1 MFENLIDLFLWIG
14 FGLVVGLIARFFVP
28 GRQRLGLLLTIGL
41 GIAGSFA
48 GGLINSV
55 IFGSGPTLQPSK
67 WIMSIIGA
75 VLVLL
80 IAGQIN
86 ARNR

>member
-1 MFENLIDLFLWIG
+1 MFENLIDLLLWIG

-28 GRQRLGLLLTIGL
+28 GRQRLGLFLTIGL

-48 GGLINSV
+48 GGLLNSV
-55 IFGSGPTLQPSK
+55 IFGSGPPLQPSR

-86 ARNR
+86 SRNR